1 MSSPTGRFDND
12 IHPTEEAYQYPD
24 RAIDCQVSIDDAFRE
39 LWDKSA
45 DMGWGPEEIAAAL
58 YDLTDN
64 HLTALRQ
71 NHARDRRLA
80 AKGED

>member
-1 MSSPTGRFDND
+1 MTFTP
-12 IHPTEEAYQYPD
+12 PKKPYQYPD
-24 RAIDCQVSIDDAFRE
+24 RAINCQASIDDAFQD
-39 LWDKSA
+39 LWDRSA
-45 DMGWGPEEIAAAL
+45 DIGWGPEEIAAAL

-71 NHARDRRLA
+71 NQARDRLLA